1 VAYSGTYNQ
10 TKVNVDELISY
21 AYRDAGRTA
30 EEITPEYIRAGKQ
43 ALFYI
48 LQNSV
53 NRGINIWLQE
63 VVVLGAQTNQ
73 QVLSM
78 PDNCVD
84 VLEANWIYITNPSY
98 SGTLPASNPNVSLL
112 FDQNANADLNEH
124 VDSTLLD
131 NYFGASY
138 SQPTRLFYVGFN
150 AFVGPGTID
159 YTAVSRAILQGAN
172 GNNPGKLLFV
182 DTKVGGRSLGD
193 LSNTMT
199 VTDIDAT
206 RYLTWSQ
213 GGSVP
218 SYVSDWIENTLNPY
232 ILAHPKQYA
241 DYILGGESATYNLD
255 LEVSNDNI
263 TWTTWESFPEVT
275 LADREWQYFSVN
287 LTQPFLYYRLANR
300 DLTQVF
306 SLRSIQFAQSQQ
318 VIPMA
323 RLNRTDYF
331 SLPNKQF
338 PSERSLQYWFNRQID
353 PEMYLWPV
361 PNNNFQAFSMILECQ
376 PQDIGSLTNELYMP
390 DRALNYFQAALS
402 HRLAMQ
408 FPDADITRIG
418 YLEKLSIEARTQFEE
433 EDRDKS
439 PIYFQPNISYYTR

>member
-10 TKVNVDELISY
+10 TKVDVDDLISY

-73 QVLSM
+73 QVLPM
-78 PDNCVD
+78 PPNCVD
-84 VLEANWIYITNPSY
+84 VLEANWIYIVNPTFTS
-98 SGTLPASNPNVSLL
+98 TLPTSNANVPLL
-112 FDQNANADLNEH
+112 FDQSANADLDQFVTTSLGANF
-124 VDSTLLD
+124 
-131 NYFGASY
+131 FGAAY
-138 SQPTRLFYVGFN
+138 SQPTRLYYVGFN
-150 AFVGPGTID
+150 AYAPG
-159 YTAVSRAILQGAN
+159 G
-172 GNNPGKLLFV
+172 
-182 DTKVGGRSLGD
+182 
-193 LSNTMT
+193 
-199 VTDIDAT
+199 
-206 RYLTWSQ
+206 
-213 GGSVP
+213 
-218 SYVSDWIENTLNPY
+218 
-232 ILAHPKQYA
+232 
-241 DYILGGESATYNLD
+241 SATYSLD
-255 LEVSNDNI
+255 FQVSDDGI
-263 TWTTWESFPEVT
+263 TWTTWESFPTVT
-275 LADREWQYFSVN
+275 LDDRKWQYYGIN
-287 LTQPFLYYRLANR
+287 TTQAFNYYRLNNR
-300 DLTQVF
+300 TAGSTY
-306 SLRSIQFAQSQQ
+306 SLRAIQFAQSQQ

-338 PSERSLQYWFNRQID
+338 PSQRSLQYWFNRQID

-376 PQDIGSLTNELYMP
+376 PQDVGSLTNELYMP

-418 YLEKLSIEARTQFEE
+418 YLEKLALEARTQFEE